1 MGKQPIESH
10 TYSITETPEQL
21 ERHKVIIQTMED
33 NRANGLPA
41 NYNISRADWMS
52 VTKFDISLDMWR
64 GLFLQNQY
72 AKGNAEATVTHY
84 NSSFR
89 KISRFMCWATTDEAT
104 YKSKSKEEQEHIGG
118 GVPVAAFEKEAIEAD
133 FREYLETQEFCSPK
147 TVETYFRDWRAILYE
162 MMDIGLIEKHQ
173 ITIREVETD
182 IKEVYSDEEVS
193 KLLVK
198 PSKDAGFVEW
208 RNWAVINWVLAT
220 GNRITTVC
228 NIKIADV
235 DFAED
240 MIYIQK
246 QKNKR
251 KSGIPLEFRL
261 RKALLE
267 YIDMWLIDD
276 KHEYVSEYLFPSSFI
291 DSNKPMNRSS
301 LGHSIADYNFR
312 RGVKKTSFHLFRHTF
327 AKRWITSGG
336 DLHMLQKI
344 LGHSTMDMVVHYA
357 NLWGTDLKPAIEQ
370 HSVLALTSNPK
381 TRGRMLGRRK
391 C

>member
-133 FREYLETQEFCSPK
+133 FREYLETQE
-147 TVETYFRDWRAILYE
+147 
-162 MMDIGLIEKHQ
+162 
-173 ITIREVETD
+173 
-182 IKEVYSDEEVS
+182 
-193 KLLVK
+193 
-198 PSKDAGFVEW
+198 
-208 RNWAVINWVLAT
+208 LA
-220 GNRITTVC
+220 
-228 NIKIADV
+228 
-235 DFAED
+235 
-240 MIYIQK
+240 
-246 QKNKR
+246 
-251 KSGIPLEFRL
+251 
-261 RKALLE
+261 
-267 YIDMWLIDD
+267 
-276 KHEYVSEYLFPSSFI
+276 
-291 DSNKPMNRSS
+291 
-301 LGHSIADYNFR
+301 
-312 RGVKKTSFHLFRHTF
+312 
-327 AKRWITSGG
+327 
-336 DLHMLQKI
+336 
-344 LGHSTMDMVVHYA
+344 
-357 NLWGTDLKPAIEQ
+357 
-370 HSVLALTSNPK
+370 
-381 TRGRMLGRRK
+381 
-391 C
+391 